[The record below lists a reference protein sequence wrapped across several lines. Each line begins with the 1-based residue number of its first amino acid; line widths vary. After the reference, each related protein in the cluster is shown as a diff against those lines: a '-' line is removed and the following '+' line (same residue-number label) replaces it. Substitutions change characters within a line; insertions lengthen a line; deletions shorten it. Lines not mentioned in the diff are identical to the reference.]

1 MSTKHRLS
9 QPPVKLVTSYD
20 IEHPHAIGRRIKA
33 GLTLVGAAAAAVLA
47 LAAGSPSAN
56 ATPDT
61 VVLPDFPTTT
71 GEQISPETLGIPLLF
86 GGEAYEQNGSYTDSL
101 GIGVDT
107 AGLQSANGPLEI
119 NDYEF
124 PVPNPSVEVVD
135 YVSPGVIASVSG
147 GSLDGSVVGSTF
159 SGLITADHLYN
170 FYEDTPFIA
179 TGASSATDNIN
190 DVLAFDPTGIPLADL
205 SGIEFGIQ
213 YLDLPDAF
221 SGPVDELNFLGSGGE
236 ILFSLPVTGDLLSL
250 F

>member
-1 MSTKHRLS
+1 MMRTEHPLS
-9 QPPVKLVTSYD
+9 QPPVTLVTSYD

-33 GLTLVGAAAAAVLA
+33 GLTLVGAAGAVLA

-56 ATPDT
+56 ADT

-101 GIGVDT
+101 GVDVDT
-107 AGLQSANGPLEI
+107 AGVQSLNGPLEI

-124 PVPNPSVEVVD
+124 PAPNPSVEVVD
-135 YVSPGVIASVSG
+135 YVSPGVIG
-147 GSLDGSVVGSTF
+147 GVVGDGDIFGSTF
-159 SGLITADHLYN
+159 SALITTDHLYN

-190 DVLAFDPTGIPLADL
+190 DVLAFDPTGIPLGSL

-221 SGPVDELNFLGSGGE
+221 AGPVDELNFLGSGGE

>member
-1 MSTKHRLS
+1 MRTEHPLS
-9 QPPVKLVTSYD
+9 QPPVTLVTSYD
-20 IEHPHAIGRRIKA
+20 IEHPHAVGRRIKA
-33 GLTLVGAAAAAVLA
+33 SLTFIGAAGAVLA

-56 ATPDT
+56 ADT

-101 GIGVDT
+101 GVDVDT
-107 AGLQSANGPLEI
+107 AGVQSLNGPLEI

-124 PVPNPSVEVVD
+124 PAPNPSVEVVD
-135 YVSPGVIASVSG
+135 YVSPGVIG
-147 GSLDGSVVGSTF
+147 GVVGDGDIGGSTF
-159 SGLITADHLYN
+159 SGLITPGGLYN

-179 TGASSATDNIN
+179 TGASSATENIN